1 MDSIIKLENIHKSF
15 GDKRVLNGIDF
26 VAHEGELITIKGK
39 SGSGKSTLLNIIGL
53 LCGFDEGI
61 YSFKGEK
68 VKGAAARTKLRMSE
82 IGFIFQAYC
91 LLENLSLIDNIL
103 MPYFYSS
110 KKITGSTLDKVNMY
124 IERFGLKGL
133 ENKKVKFLSGGERQR
148 AAIIRAII
156 KDVSLI
162 IGDEPTG
169 NLDPANS
176 MLISDELAELAQNG
190 KTVIIV
196 THSDQYFQNADVSL
210 YLEGGKL
217 INE

>member
-26 VAHEGELITIKGK
+26 AAHEGELITIKGK

-162 IGDEPTG
+162 
-169 NLDPANS
+169 DPANS